1 MYKVNSKVMHALHG
15 LGSIESIEEKDILGS
30 VSTFAIVAFDKMQV
44 MVNLQ
49 SRNSSIRM
57 PIGSDEVDR
66 IMDHLKECKPELPNN
81 HNQRHKMILELIKA
95 GDIQK
100 TCLVVKGLTS
110 LAQKRDLAARDAKAL
125 EQSMRLLSE
134 ELGNA
139 IGSEPEALHET
150 LTQACLVDA
159 EELVTA

>member
-15 LGSIESIEEKDILGS
+15 LGSIESIEEKEILGS
-30 VSTFAIVAFDKMQV
+30 VSTFAVVAFEKMQV

-49 SRNSSIRM
+49 SRNSSIRL
-57 PIGSDEVDR
+57 PISAEEVEGV
-66 IMDHLKECKPELPNN
+66 MDHLRDCQPELPNN

-95 GDIQK
+95 GDVEK
-100 TCLVVKGLTS
+100 TCLVVKGLTLLS
-110 LAQKRDLAARDAKAL
+110 QKRDLAARDAKAL

-139 IGSEPEALHET
+139 VGSEPEALHET
-150 LTQACLVDA
+150 LTQTCL
-159 EELVTA
+159 ENEKELVTA